1 MDQFIEQIITGLSIG
16 SILLLVAIGL
26 SIIYGSMGIIN
37 LAHGEFV
44 MLGAYTAWLLQSH
57 FGLGLLASLV
67 PIFLVV
73 AAIGWVIERYVLS
86 LLNNRPL
93 DTILATWGV
102 GIMLQ
107 QGVRLM
113 VGSELRYVQMPPALS
128 DSMEL
133 LGLSVASYRVFLFIV
148 AIVLF
153 MGTWLLMNRTTVG
166 MKLRAIMQDRSV
178 AASFGINAKR
188 VYALT
193 FAYGAGLAG
202 LAGALVSPLKSVSPD
217 MGTGYVVDAFMVVVL
232 GGVQSLAGTVAS
244 VWLLPPTI
252 TAQYHFDPEGAVRPY
267 VGAGINYTF
276 FYDPHSALPN
286 IGFKNGFGW
295 ALQAGADVP
304 VGEGPYFLNFDVKK
318 VFLGTHVR
326 AAGGAVQASARLNP
340 WIIGAGLGLRF

>member
-1 MDQFIEQIITGLSIG
+1 MDQFFEQIITGLSIG
-16 SILLLVAIGL
+16 SILLLVALGL

-44 MLGAYTAWLLQSH
+44 MLGAYSAWLFQTY

-67 PIFLVV
+67 LIFVVV
-73 AAIGWVIERYVLS
+73 AAIGWIIERFVLS

-113 VGSELRYVQMPPALS
+113 VGSELRYVQLPPSLS
-128 DSMEL
+128 DSMDVF
-133 LGLSVASYRVFLFIV
+133 GLSVSSYRVFLFV
-148 AIVLF
+148 VTLALF
-153 MGTWLLMNRTTVG
+153 AATWLLLNRTTMG
-166 MKLRAIMQDRSV
+166 MKLRAIMQDPSV
-178 AASFGINAKR
+178 AASFGINVR
-188 VYALT
+188 SVHGVT

-244 VWLLPPTI
+244 AFILGELSGAIAFLQNDTVAKAMVLLSI
-252 TAQYHFDPEGAVRPY
+252 VVLIRFRPEGLFTTR
-267 VGAGINYTF
+267 
-276 FYDPHSALPN
+276 
-286 IGFKNGFGW
+286 
-295 ALQAGADVP
+295 
-304 VGEGPYFLNFDVKK
+304 
-318 VFLGTHVR
+318 VR
-326 AAGGAVQASARLNP
+326 A
-340 WIIGAGLGLRF
+340 

>member
-1 MDQFIEQIITGLSIG
+1 MDQFIEQIVTGLSIG
-16 SILLLVAIGL
+16 SILLLVALGL

-44 MLGAYTAWLLQSH
+44 MLGAYAAWVFH
-57 FGLGLLASLV
+57 TYFALGLLASLV

-73 AAIGWVIERYVLS
+73 AALGWVIERYVLS

-107 QGVRLM
+107 QAVRLM
-113 VGSELRYVQMPPALS
+113 VGSELRYVELPRSLS
-128 DSMEL
+128 DSMDVF
-133 LGLSVASYRVFLFIV
+133 GLSVSSYRVFLFMVSI
-148 AIVLF
+148 ALF
-153 MGTWLLMNRTTVG
+153 AATWLLVNRTTVG
-166 MKLRAIMQDRSV
+166 MKLRAIIQDRSV

-217 MGTGYVVDAFMVVVL
+217 MGTGYVIDAFMVVVL

-244 VWLLPPTI
+244 AFILGELSGGIAFLQNDTVAKAIVLLAI
-252 TAQYHFDPEGAVRPY
+252 VVLIRFRPEGLFTAR
-267 VGAGINYTF
+267 
-276 FYDPHSALPN
+276 
-286 IGFKNGFGW
+286 
-295 ALQAGADVP
+295 
-304 VGEGPYFLNFDVKK
+304 
-318 VFLGTHVR
+318 VR
-326 AAGGAVQASARLNP
+326 A
-340 WIIGAGLGLRF
+340 